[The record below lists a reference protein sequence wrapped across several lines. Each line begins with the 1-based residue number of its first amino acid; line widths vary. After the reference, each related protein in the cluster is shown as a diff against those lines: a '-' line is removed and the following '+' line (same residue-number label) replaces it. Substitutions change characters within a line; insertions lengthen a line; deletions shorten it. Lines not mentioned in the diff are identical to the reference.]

1 MTQTTTYS
9 HQDLIIN
16 IANGDQKAFAYLYD
30 NYSQALFG
38 VIYKIVNSH
47 EDAEDVLQQAFIKIW
62 NNFESYNESKGRLY
76 TWIVAI
82 SRNLAFD
89 FLRSKSVKTRSKVQS
104 LTNFA
109 QQIKSCNSTD
119 VKNDFIGLDTM
130 LSILNKDEQELINL
144 AYIYG
149 FTQLE
154 LATELNMPLGT
165 VKTKIRNSLKKLRVS
180 VINESNPFE

>member
-1 MTQTTTYS
+1 MIQTTTYS

-16 IANGDQKAFAYLYD
+16 IAKGDQKAFAYLYD

-76 TWIVAI
+76 TWIVTI

-89 FLRSKSVKTRSKVQS
+89 FLRSKNVKFRNKIQS
-104 LTNFA
+104 LTDFA
-109 QQIKSCNSTD
+109 HQLKSCNSAD
-119 VKNDFIGLDTM
+119 IENDFIGLDKM
-130 LSILNKDEQELINL
+130 LSILNEEEQELINL

-149 FTQLE
+149 FTQVE
-154 LATELNMPLGT
+154 LASQLQIPLGT
-165 VKTKIRNSLKKLRVS
+165 VKTKIRNSLKKLRFS